1 MSIGTLQTFLVMN
14 FQMCP
19 QVGLVREPLVAVV
32 VCAGVGFLPGVDSDV
47 VGEQPG
53 AGEGLLADVALVV
66 PVVGLHVHGQGGH
79 ACVELVANCAVLASF
94 CVDLPVSGQV
104 AARGKL
110 LPTVVA
116 ALALLRR

>member
-1 MSIGTLQTFLVMN
+1 M
-14 FQMCP
+14 
-19 QVGLVREPLVAVV
+19 AVV
-32 VCAGVGFLPGVDSDV
+32 VCAGVGLLPGVDSDV

-66 PVVGLHVHGQGGH
+66 PVVGLHVHSQGGH

-94 CVDLPVSGQV
+94 CVDLPVSGEV
-104 AARGKL
+104 AAGGKL

-116 ALALLRR
+116 ALALL